1 MTRTVVLKAM
11 GALGLLLASASAF
24 AAEPQPLEIDP
35 DAEEDPSIIRGEVPR
50 PEVVVVIRRENLD
63 RGFVLDLKESFLERI
78 SESLRQAPF

>member
-1 MTRTVVLKAM
+1 MNRTVVSKAM
-11 GALGLLLASASAF
+11 WTLGLLLASAVAH
-24 AAEPQPLEIDP
+24 AGDPQPLEVDP

-78 SESLRQAPF
+78 AESLRQSPF

>member
-1 MTRTVVLKAM
+1 MKRFVVSKAM
-11 GALGLLLASASAF
+11 WTLGLLLASAVAQ
-24 AAEPQPLEIDP
+24 AADPQPLEVDP

-78 SESLRQAPF
+78 TESLRQSPF